1 MFPLWSTTYAH
12 ARASHSA
19 VCLPT
24 LQWAG
29 VWFHEQQ
36 RLNTKESKRGKLLKS
51 IYKTNAA
58 ALESKQQQQ
67 QPQPVMA
74 LTTLAHYLA
83 LDSLKSVH
91 VSKGLQGHLFSAY
104 NQQLK
109 PTRKRYATRKL
120 SAMPLPAIP
129 ECPQCKAADTTAMV

>member
-1 MFPLWSTTYAH
+1 M
-12 ARASHSA
+12 HSRTLQLGR
-19 VCLPT
+19 CLPT

-58 ALESKQQQQ
+58 ALESKQQ

-129 ECPQCKAADTTAMV
+129 ECPQCQAADTTVMV